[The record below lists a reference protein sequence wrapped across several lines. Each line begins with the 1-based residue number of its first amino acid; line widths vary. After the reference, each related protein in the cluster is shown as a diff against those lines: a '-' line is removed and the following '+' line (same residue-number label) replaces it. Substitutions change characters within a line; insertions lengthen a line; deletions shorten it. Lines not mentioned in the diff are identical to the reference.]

1 MTLESR
7 ITELA
12 TWVKSLPHGGL
23 TKVANAADLPVSTV
37 QSLFIRNCRPKS
49 VENLIRI
56 ENARAKIERE
66 GDAA

>member
-12 TWVKSLPHGGL
+12 IWVKSLPHGGL
-23 TKVANAADLPVSTV
+23 TKVAHAADLPVSTV
-37 QSLFIRNCRPKS
+37 QSLFIRQCRPKS

-56 ENARAKIERE
+56 ERALDEIERE
-66 GDAA
+66 EDAA